1 MKKSNFSA
9 HGVFCLWLGCAA
21 ALSAFVLRCVHV
33 FKYTDYE
40 TALVVKT
47 ASAGVAAF
55 YLLLAASAVLFAL
68 SVIKCKPFSS
78 INRKG
83 GKSIFVLCILSG
95 VAMFYDFVYRC
106 LLCFEYTEST
116 QHPAANRL
124 APMICTAIF
133 ALYSAVF
140 FIALGISF
148 KTTRYQMKNLWFLY
162 IAPVMWALSGML
174 SLLTV
179 YDDGFFAEETFLKYA
194 AMIAAIVFFLLFAL
208 GEDKDKSVLPAL
220 VAAGFVYGAFSIA
233 LAVPRIMALAAGL
246 SLARADFSCVSFLFT
261 GLFAVCAAAKTA
273 SVQNEA

>member
-9 HGVFCLWLGCAA
+9 HGAFCLWLGSAA
-21 ALSAFVLRCVHV
+21 ALAAMVLRCVQI

-40 TALVVKT
+40 TAHVVKT
-47 ASAGVAAF
+47 ASASVAAF
-55 YLLLAASAVLFAL
+55 YSLLVASAVLFAL

-78 INRKG
+78 VNRKG
-83 GKSIFVLCILSG
+83 GKGICALCILSC

-106 LLCFEYTEST
+106 LLCFNYTEST
-116 QHPAANRL
+116 QHPASNRL

-133 ALYSAVF
+133 ALCSAVF

-148 KTTRYQMKNLWFLY
+148 KTTRYQMNSLWFLY
-162 IAPVMWALSGML
+162 IAPVMWALSGLL

-179 YDDGFFAEETFLKYA
+179 YDDVFFAEETFLKYA

-220 VAAGFVYGAFSIA
+220 VAAGFVYGAFSIL
-233 LAVPRIMALAAGL
+233 LAVPRIMALAIGL
-246 SLARADFSCVSFLFT
+246 PLARADFSCASFLFT

-273 SVQNEA
+273 AAEN